1 MKYFFGSLAV
11 AFTVSFLSTNLF
23 AHGGATGIV
32 KERMD
37 AMSDMSKAMK
47 TLTPIIRGKTEYDS
61 SLVSE
66 LALRIANQSG
76 QHLLMMFPEGTEG
89 DPSEAKPAIWAQW
102 DRFETYANE
111 LEIIAKA
118 LSQSAL
124 KTSQLTLDNANSSGM
139 GMGMMTDDGM
149 GMMMD
154 SQSIP
159 SVEMLSEMPT
169 VEIFR
174 KLSQNC
180 TACHTRFRSE
190 KN

>member
-61 SLVSE
+61 RLVSE

-89 DPSEAKPAIWAQW
+89 DPSEAKPAIWTQW
-102 DRFETYANE
+102 GRFETYANE

-124 KTSQLTLDNANSSGM
+124 NTSQITLDNANSG

-149 GMMMD
+149 GMMLD
-154 SQSIP
+154 SQSIS
-159 SVEMLSEMPT
+159 SVEMLAEMPT